1 MYHAPRITAAR
12 WVLRARRIIELK
24 EWGMSQFVSRG
35 LWSALS
41 LVLGSMVMAADAPP
55 ATTPAS
61 AAPAS
66 PAPKSG
72 SAPTAAHAAAAKS
85 AAPDAEQDKTLYALG
100 VLLSRNLET
109 FQLSESEF
117 AHVRAGLTD
126 GFHKKADTAAAE
138 ASMSQIQALQR
149 ARAAALAQREREQ
162 GQAYLDKAASAAGA
176 TKTASGLLYVPVVVG
191 SGPTPAR
198 SDRVKVNYEG
208 RLTDGT
214 VFDSSAQHGQA
225 ATLSVG
231 GIIPCWTEALQLM
244 KVGGKS
250 RIVCP
255 ATLAYGDRGA
265 PPKIL
270 PGATLEFDIELLSI
284 EPPAPPPT
292 GGLPGIPG
300 SSGGPGAGAPQAAP
314 GGAPPAPTASPS
326 PTTPPPTSS
335 KGQ

>member
-1 MYHAPRITAAR
+1 
-12 WVLRARRIIELK
+12 
-24 EWGMSQFVSRG
+24 MSQFVSRG
-35 LWSALS
+35 LWPALS
-41 LVLGSMVMAADAPP
+41 LVLAGMVMAADAPP
-55 ATTPAS
+55 AAT
-61 AAPAS
+61 PAS
-66 PAPKSG
+66 PAPKG
-72 SAPTAAHAAAAKS
+72 AAKPAAAET
-85 AAPDAEQDKTLYALG
+85 EQDKTLYALG

-109 FQLSESEF
+109 FQLSEAEF
-117 AHVRAGLTD
+117 AHVKAGMTD
-126 GFHKKADTAAAE
+126 GFHKKADAAAAE

-149 ARAAALAQREREQ
+149 SRAAALAQREREQ
-162 GQAYLDKAASAAGA
+162 GQAYLDKSASAAGA
-176 TKTASGLLYVPVVVG
+176 TKTTSGLLYIPVVVG
-191 SGPTPAR
+191 SGPTPTR

-250 RIVCP
+250 RVVCP

-284 EPPAPPPT
+284 EPPTPPPC

-300 SSGGPGAGAPQAAP
+300 SSGGPAGPGGPGAQAAP
-314 GGAPPAPTASPS
+314 APSAP
-326 PTTPPPTSS
+326 

>member
-1 MYHAPRITAAR
+1 
-12 WVLRARRIIELK
+12 
-24 EWGMSQFVSRG
+24 
-35 LWSALS
+35 
-41 LVLGSMVMAADAPP
+41 VLGGMVMAADAPP

-61 AAPAS
+61 AAPAAA
-66 PAPKSG
+66 APKS
-72 SAPTAAHAAAAKS
+72 AAKAAAAKP
-85 AAPDAEQDKTLYALG
+85 AASDTEQDKALYSLG

-109 FQLSESEF
+109 FQLSEAEF
-117 AHVRAGLTD
+117 AHVKAGMID
-126 GFHKKADTAAAE
+126 GFHKKADATAAE

-149 ARAAALAQREREQ
+149 ARAAALAQREHEQ

-176 TKTASGLLYVPVVVG
+176 TKTSSGMLYVPIVVG

-198 SDRVKVNYEG
+198 ADRVKVNYEG
-208 RLTDGT
+208 RRPDGT

-270 PGATLEFDIELLSI
+270 PGATLEFDIELLGI
-284 EPPAPPPT
+284 EPPSPPPS

-300 SSGGPGAGAPQAAP
+300 ASGGPGGPGGAQAPPAGAPP
-314 GGAPPAPTASPS
+314 PPPAP
-326 PTTPPPTSS
+326 